1 MSLVPSLLQAI
12 VRVDGEAL
20 VMHVG
25 EKPYVVSPNGQV
37 DLATR
42 GLTFEAVT
50 GIVAQLLPPPA
61 LKALEDVGATQYEL
75 PAFEEFPGEHF
86 TVTAARGGE
95 DVWAEIR
102 RRQALEDDLV
112 ADDVFG
118 DLVSQPATDSSMSGP
133 DDLSLPREDQLWPEP
148 PAAAAIE
155 TFTAERVLPP
165 TVKIRPLPEETE
177 PALPEETAPA
187 LPQDTGLP
195 LAKPAEPAAAA
206 TRAFE
211 TDTPPV
217 EALVESPTAEAVH
230 ESPMGEAVR
239 ELPTVEAVAELPMVE
254 AVPESPAAEA
264 VDEPEAEMP
273 AASETSSAEVG
284 TALPPQA
291 LVMPETAMYTV
302 APPEPIAPSKQ
313 PSEVFDSLGVGP
325 VRGRTGE
332 RPEVP
337 EELAASNVPPPA
349 ASESSTSASEGGV
362 STGPAASST
371 LSVEP
376 LLAALSELVA
386 AQTPSPLPSVQ
397 PTVVERPVAVS
408 PPAPI
413 AAAEPVPAVD
423 TQAASPSVEA
433 HAAEPSSEAVMSTL
447 PPEFP
452 SPLFVTPTPVTPT
465 AAPPRDQ
472 DSTLAAGG
480 PAFAPFPALTEAP
493 HAAVVVPIGGHARE
507 VGGTVSELGP
517 AALERLLRLVAS
529 RGASALYLSSNA
541 RPSVRLDG
549 DIQALDGTA
558 ALAPHEIEA
567 LLLGAMQGPAADAL
581 RAGVAGEWVWDLA
594 DVGRVR
600 CTSFHDHRGPG
611 AVFRIVSV
619 RPLSASQ
626 LGLSREIQA
635 LGAEPDGLLLVA
647 GPRANGKSTLLAA
660 FVDLINRTRRDFVVT
675 LEKEINVVHE
685 RQGALVSQREVRG
698 SADDMLAAARAA
710 LREDPDVLVLE
721 DLRGAALV
729 SVALDAAAAGQL
741 VIAGVTAHH
750 SAGALDR
757 LIELYQPEH
766 RRQAYLS
773 LAQCLRGVVTQVL
786 LRKSGGGRV
795 AAREVLLNTPMAAS
809 LLAEGRTAQ
818 LPLAIE
824 GGRKHGMVPLNDA
837 LVGFV
842 QSGVV
847 DVREAYRRAAD
858 RAGLLDLLKRQG
870 IDTSFVERFA

>member
-102 RRQALEDDLV
+102 RRQALEDDLI

-118 DLVSQPATDSSMSGP
+118 DLVSQPATESSMSGP

-148 PAAAAIE
+148 PAAGAIE
-155 TFTAERVLPP
+155 TFTAETVMPP
-165 TVKIRPLPEETE
+165 TVGTRPLPEETE
-177 PALPEETAPA
+177 PALPEESAPA
-187 LPQDTGLP
+187 LPPETEPP
-195 LAKPAEPAAAA
+195 LAKQTEPAAAA
-206 TRAFE
+206 TRTSEPA
-211 TDTPPV
+211 TPAV
-217 EALVESPTAEAVH
+217 EAAVES
-230 ESPMGEAVR
+230 
-239 ELPTVEAVAELPMVE
+239 PTVEAVR
-254 AVPESPAAEA
+254 ESPAAEA
-264 VDEPEAEMP
+264 LHEP
-273 AASETSSAEVG
+273 AAEVVATSETSSAEVD
-284 TALPPQA
+284 TALWT
-291 LVMPETAMYTV
+291 E
-302 APPEPIAPSKQ
+302 
-313 PSEVFDSLGVGP
+313 
-325 VRGRTGE
+325 E
-332 RPEVP
+332 RPVVP
-337 EELAASNVPPPA
+337 KEPAASNVLPLQA
-349 ASESSTSASEGGV
+349 AEPSTSASGGGV
-362 STGPAASST
+362 GAGPAASST

-386 AQTPSPLPSVQ
+386 AQTPTPSPSPSAQ
-397 PTVVERPVAVS
+397 PTVVEQPAAVS
-408 PPAPI
+408 APAPSS

-423 TQAASPSVEA
+423 THAASPSVEA

-447 PPEFP
+447 PREFP
-452 SPLFVTPTPVTPT
+452 STLFVAPTPVIPS
-465 AAPPRDQ
+465 AAPPLDQ
-472 DSTLAAGG
+472 DRTLAAGG

-567 LLLGAMQGPAADAL
+567 LLLGAMQGAAADAL

-600 CTSFHDHRGPG
+600 CTSFQDHRGPG

-729 SVALDAAAAGQL
+729 NVALDAAAAGQL

-766 RRQAYLS
+766 RR
-773 LAQCLRGVVTQVL
+773 
-786 LRKSGGGRV
+786 
-795 AAREVLLNTPMAAS
+795 
-809 LLAEGRTAQ
+809 
-818 LPLAIE
+818 
-824 GGRKHGMVPLNDA
+824 
-837 LVGFV
+837 
-842 QSGVV
+842 
-847 DVREAYRRAAD
+847 
-858 RAGLLDLLKRQG
+858 
-870 IDTSFVERFA
+870 

>member
-42 GLTFEAVT
+42 GLTFEAVN

-75 PAFEEFPGEHF
+75 PAFDEFPGEQF

-102 RRQALEDDLV
+102 RRQALEDDLA

-118 DLVSQPATDSSMSGP
+118 DLVTPPAAEAPMSGA
-133 DDLSLPREDQLWPEP
+133 DDLALPREDQLWPEAP
-148 PAAAAIE
+148 PAGAIE
-155 TFTAERVLPP
+155 TFTAEAVLPVP
-165 TVKIRPLPEETE
+165 VESGPQSEEVE
-177 PALPEETAPA
+177 PVMA
-187 LPQDTGLP
+187 
-195 LAKPAEPAAAA
+195 
-206 TRAFE
+206 
-211 TDTPPV
+211 TPPV
-217 EALVESPTAEAVH
+217 SEVATQAV
-230 ESPMGEAVR
+230 EAVR
-239 ELPTVEAVAELPMVE
+239 AL
-254 AVPESPAAEA
+254 PAAEA
-264 VDEPEAEMP
+264 AGEPVAETPTAPVSQAKADTEVAAQVP
-273 AASETSSAEVG
+273 A
-284 TALPPQA
+284 ALPPA
-291 LVMPETAMYTV
+291 GAPPAVPVEVSEPV
-302 APPEPIAPSKQ
+302 APAEEPVGVSDVP
-313 PSEVFDSLGVGP
+313 DSAEESYSLELGPLRGWTEESP
-325 VRGRTGE
+325 V
-332 RPEVP
+332 VP
-337 EELAASNVPPPA
+337 EEPAVSIVPPPV
-349 ASESSTSASEGGV
+349 EPSASPSLGAV
-362 STGPAASST
+362 GPQLQAVTPSV
-371 LSVEP
+371 SVEP

-386 AQTPSPLPSVQ
+386 GQIPTPAPPATVQ
-397 PTVVERPVAVS
+397 PTGLEQPPPVVV
-408 PPAPI
+408 PPAPPV
-413 AAAEPVPAVD
+413 APAEPVRVRE
-423 TQAASPSVEA
+423 TQAAPSSVEA
-433 HAAEPSSEAVMSTL
+433 RAAEPSSEASMSTP

-452 SPLFVTPTPVTPT
+452 SAPFVASPPAVPPVAPAREQETT
-465 AAPPRDQ
+465 LEAAAP
-472 DSTLAAGG
+472 
-480 PAFAPFPALTEAP
+480 AFVPFPSLAESP
-493 HAAVVVPIGGHARE
+493 HAAVVLPIGRHARE
-507 VGGTVSELGP
+507 AGGTVSEMGP
-517 AALERLLRLVAS
+517 AALERLLSLVAS

-558 ALAPHEIEA
+558 ALAPDEIEA
-567 LLLGAMQGPAADAL
+567 LLLGAMPRPAADAL
-581 RAGVAGEWVWDLA
+581 RAGLPGEWVWDLA

-600 CTSFHDHRGPG
+600 CASFLDHRGPG

-635 LGAEPDGLLLVA
+635 LGAETDGLLLVA

-685 RQGALVSQREVRG
+685 RQGALISQREVRG
-698 SADDMLAAARAA
+698 GADDMLAAARAA

-729 SVALDAAAAGQL
+729 NVALDAAASGQL

-750 SAGALDR
+750 SAGSLDR

-766 RRQAYLS
+766 RRQAHLS

-795 AAREVLLNTPMAAS
+795 AAREVLLNTPMVAS

-842 QSGVV
+842 QSGAV